1 MNSTTKSKK
10 SEKNIPEKE
19 KSKKISPTAKSSIS
33 EKNEKQIIENLEK
46 NNKELLSQVKGLKDE
61 NLRLLADLDNQRKN
75 YFKEIKEISEV
86 LKYNIS
92 KSLIEKI
99 LPLFDSYERAIQ
111 IGQTYQDPKIE
122 QFLVGFQITLAESQN
137 DFFKKEGIEEI
148 KIVPQKD
155 VYNRELHNPQQVEE
169 NNDYP
174 EGTILQILKKGYL
187 YQKKVL
193 RLAEVK
199 VSKKKG

>member
-10 SEKNIPEKE
+10 NEKTTLERE
-19 KSKKISPTAKSSIS
+19 KSKKTSSTTS
-33 EKNEKQIIENLEK
+33 EKKVENEKQIIESLEK
-46 NNKELLSQVKGLKDE
+46 KSQELSKQIENLKNDK
-61 NLRLLADLDNQRKN
+61 LRLLADLDNQKKSF
-75 YFKEIKEISEV
+75 FKEMKEISET

-92 KSLIEKI
+92 KNLIEKI

-111 IGQTYQDPKIE
+111 IGQTYQDPKIK
-122 QFLVGFQITLAESQN
+122 QFLLGFQMTLAESQN
-137 DFFKKEGIEEI
+137 EFFKKEGIEEI
-148 KIVPQKD
+148 KIVSHQD
-155 VYNRELHNPQQVEE
+155 NYNRELHIAQQVEE

-174 EGTILQILKKGYL
+174 EGTILQVLKKGYL

-199 VSKKKG
+199 VSKRKD